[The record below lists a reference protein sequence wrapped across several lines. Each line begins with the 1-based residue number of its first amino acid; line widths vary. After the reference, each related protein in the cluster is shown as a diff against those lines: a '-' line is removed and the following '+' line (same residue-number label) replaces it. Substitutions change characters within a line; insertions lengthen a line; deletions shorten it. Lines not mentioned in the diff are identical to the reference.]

1 MRLFNPFRFLNSNA
15 RPLAE
20 LDDIYG
26 KAISKLPVATRLEYC
41 RRLLHRC
48 KFDLHGVDCKIKK
61 QQLKT
66 LLKSTVTEISKLE
79 EQAELK

>member
-1 MRLFNPFRFLNSNA
+1 M
-15 RPLAE
+15 PLAQ
-20 LDDIYG
+20 LDDIYD

-41 RRLLHRC
+41 RRMLHRC